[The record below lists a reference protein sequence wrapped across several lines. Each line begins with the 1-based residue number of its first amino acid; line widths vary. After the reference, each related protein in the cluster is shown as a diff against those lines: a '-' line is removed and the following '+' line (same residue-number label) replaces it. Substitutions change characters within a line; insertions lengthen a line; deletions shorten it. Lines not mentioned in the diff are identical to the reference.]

1 MRALRLLILPLLWGA
16 VTASGAAGQVDAPP
30 PGNDEGPALLQATVD
45 TLEVAGPVSP
55 LGAFLRAIAVPGWG
69 HAAVGTH
76 GRGGFYVTTQAVTGY
91 MLVRTRSRLND
102 ARELRAVREAQIRG
116 DLAAEGITDETLVTA
131 ALEADDGWAG
141 ADRLTGARQQQ
152 FEDWLALGIFT
163 VLLSGA
169 DALVSAHLQD
179 FPDVSAVPVGDEGR
193 MEVRVTVP
201 VGG

>member
-1 MRALRLLILPLLWGA
+1 MRPLRSLALALLGVVVWTPGVVA
-16 VTASGAAGQVDAPP
+16 QVDDPP
-30 PGNDEGPALLQATVD
+30 VDDEGPELLQASVD
-45 TLEVAGPVSP
+45 TLDVDGPVSP

-69 HAAVGTH
+69 HAAVGSH
-76 GRGGFYVTTQAVTGY
+76 GRGGFYLTTQAATGW

-102 ARELRAVREAQIRG
+102 ARDLRGVREARIRA
-116 DLAAEGITDETLVTA
+116 DLAATGVTDETVIQA
-131 ALEADDGWAG
+131 ALESDDGWAG
-141 ADRLTGARQQQ
+141 ADRLVGARQQQ

-179 FPDVSAVPVGDEGR
+179 FPDVSAAPVGDEGR

-201 VGG
+201 VGGR